1 MNATNPD
8 PAPDD
13 AAPKRATKAEVIKRV
28 EEIFSIRQAGAGF
41 HDVREWAVAQKWGVS
56 DSQLYKYMQ
65 SAADLMSESL
75 EKDRPKLLDLHV
87 ARRRLLFARCIESG
101 DWRAALA
108 VIDSEARLLGLIAP
122 TRVENVNPVPPVQL
136 NITER
141 IRDAVPPATP
151 GNGTE
156 PGTAPVP
163 PQ

>member
-41 HDVREWAVAQKWGVS
+41 HDVREYAVAQKWGVS
-56 DSQLYKYMQ
+56 NTQLYRYMQ
-65 SAADLMSESL
+65 QADDLMSESL
-75 EKDRPKLLDLHV
+75 EKDRSKLLDLHV

-122 TRVENVNPVPPVQL
+122 TKVENVNPPAALQV
-136 NITER
+136 NIVEK
-141 IRDAVPPATP
+141 IRDPVPAAPP

-156 PGTAPVP
+156 PGSAQLP